1 MYESLIIYKSKL
13 QQPNATSQTTKT
25 VIDMLKRLSLAL
37 LLISPTVLTTQ
48 SANASD
54 FYDTETLTEQGET
67 WAQLGIGSLITSA
80 VVAGSY
86 NRDSFFYQSYK
97 PNTSIGFYTNQPCD
111 FINIDHVVSLKDA
124 YDRGAASWSAYKKRT
139 FANDKANHVPSCGRV
154 NSSKGSAGPKDFLR
168 SSNDEKGL
176 EYEIVRFCEYVQRY
190 YAVKVEYGL
199 SFEGNDSATF
209 EQCGVGIS

>member
-1 MYESLIIYKSKL
+1 M
-13 QQPNATSQTTKT
+13 N
-25 VIDMLKRLSLAL
+25 RLLLAL

-48 SANASD
+48 AANASD
-54 FYDTETLTEQGET
+54 FYDTKALTEQGET

-86 NRDSFFYQSYK
+86 NRDSFYYQSYK
-97 PNTSIGFYTNQPCD
+97 PNTSIGFYTNQSCD

-124 YDRGAASWSAYKKRT
+124 YDSGAASWSTYKKRT

-168 SSNDEKGL
+168 RSNDGKGL

-199 SFEGNDSATF
+199 SFESNDSATF
-209 EQCGVGIS
+209 ESCDITIQ

>member
-1 MYESLIIYKSKL
+1 MKNLL
-13 QQPNATSQTTKT
+13 
-25 VIDMLKRLSLAL
+25 LAL
-37 LLISPTVLTTQ
+37 LLISP
-48 SANASD
+48 ASYADGYERKD
-54 FYDTETLTEQGET
+54 FNY
-67 WAQLGIGSLITSA
+67 
-80 VVAGSY
+80 
-86 NRDSFFYQSYK
+86 RSYK

-124 YDRGAASWSAYKKRT
+124 YDSGAASWSAYKKRT
-139 FANDKANHVPSCGRV
+139 FANDRSNHVPSCGRV

-168 SSNDEKGL
+168 RSNDGKGL

-209 EQCGVGIS
+209 ESCGASID